1 MEAIDKLLLP
11 FTYAKLMLYD
21 ECISLIENCINAMYI
36 MIRNVF
42 SLITQAN
49 HFLLTGVL
57 KIEILVIPV
66 SRVSVNTIVLE
77 EYVSDKHLDG
87 RKHQ

>member
-1 MEAIDKLLLP
+1 
-11 FTYAKLMLYD
+11 
-21 ECISLIENCINAMYI
+21 MYI

-42 SLITQAN
+42 RFITQAN

-66 SRVSVNTIVLE
+66 SQVSVNTIVLE
-77 EYVSDKHLDG
+77 KYDSDQHLDG